1 LAILTED
8 IVMGR
13 FSRLY
18 VIGCILLGFI
28 GFAVAQTSITNPAST
43 GVINKHNNAAYNFT
57 VTIAATPT
65 SISFTDRQGRA
76 LSLQP
81 DGAWI
86 EISGYPRWF
95 KAAKALALPADLEG
109 VSGWPIANGANLF
122 VYTIYHASTGVNL
135 CVSDEANRT
144 TKGAVAAA
152 AFGYM
157 KCGGTTATGS
167 TVRMIGRM
175 TADTSAD
182 TVSAYTEFAINAG
195 QLALPVWGFGA
206 VTTAYVSGG
215 AIAYPVNGMTSTRK
229 CMTEQVA
236 MGGGSIVAAVPTT
249 GAINI
254 TIDPTPVG
262 TPSTTINYI
271 CW

>member
-1 LAILTED
+1 
-8 IVMGR
+8 MGR
-13 FSRLY
+13 FGRLY
-18 VIGCILLGFI
+18 VIGCLLLGLV
-28 GFAVAQTSITNPAST
+28 GFAVAQTSITNPASV
-43 GVINKHNNAAYNFT
+43 GVINKHANTHYNFT
-57 VTIAATPT
+57 LAIASGTP
-65 SISFTDRQGRA
+65 SAISFTNRSGGA
-76 LSLQP
+76 ITSEA
-81 DGAWI
+81 DGAWV
-86 EISGYPRWF
+86 EIGGYPRWL
-95 KAAKALALPADLEG
+95 KAAKSLAFPADLDG
-109 VSGWPIANGANLF
+109 ASGWPIVDGAYMYAY
-122 VYTIYHASTGVNL
+122 VIYNSATGVNL

-157 KCGGTTATGS
+157 KCNGTTATGS
-167 TVRMIGRM
+167 AVRMIGRM
-175 TADTSAD
+175 TADTSAN
-182 TVSAYTEFAINAG
+182 TVSGYTEKGVIGG
-195 QLALPVWGFGA
+195 QLNIPVWGFGA

-215 AIAYPVNGMTSTRK
+215 AISYPVSGMTSTRK

-249 GAINI
+249 GAINV